1 MQFLKKAAKTYLLII
16 LILPIILL
24 TYTSIIYFFGNDIPA
39 NIIEIISFFVNIIIY
54 MVVGI
59 ISGLMFKKRG
69 LLVGALIALILFLV
83 IFFIH
88 IITKSINIQL
98 IIRGISGIISSG
110 FLAALCCKN
119 NRKKA

>member
-69 LLVGALIALILFLV
+69 LLVGALIVLV

-88 IITKSINIQL
+88 LITKSINIQL